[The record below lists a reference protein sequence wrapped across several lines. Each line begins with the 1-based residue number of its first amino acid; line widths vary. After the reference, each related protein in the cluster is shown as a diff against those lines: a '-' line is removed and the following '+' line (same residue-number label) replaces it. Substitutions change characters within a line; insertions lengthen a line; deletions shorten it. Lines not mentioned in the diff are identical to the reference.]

1 MESGEQYK
9 GESSHAVKPSSL
21 VKQYYSLANAGPAL
35 NLGSGEAGD
44 ALFLAERGYDVI
56 SLDESQ
62 ENIEKAIKQA
72 EHYNLTIDFRTVDL
86 TRFKFH
92 RNRYSLIVANHR
104 FQHLKK
110 SAVADLAA
118 GMIHGLKKGGMLIGA
133 SLTVND
139 PACKKMRQN
148 KVPMVEENCFLLP
161 NGWVYSYFQ
170 PREILELFPGLQI
183 IHYAETDY
191 YDSKQGQAQWH
202 GLVEFVFK
210 KT

>member
-1 MESGEQYK
+1 MESSERYGSDLSQ
-9 GESSHAVKPSSL
+9 SAKPSSL
-21 VKQYYSLANAGPAL
+21 VKQYHSLTNPGPAL

-44 ALFLAERGYDVI
+44 ALFLAQQGYDVI

-62 ENIEKAIKQA
+62 ENIENALKMA
-72 EHYNLTIDFRTVDL
+72 EQHDLSIDFRTLDL
-86 TRFKFH
+86 TEFKFH
-92 RNRYSLIVANHR
+92 KNRYGLIVANHR

-110 SAVADLAA
+110 SAVTNLAA
-118 GMIHGLKKGGMLIGA
+118 GIIYGLKKGGMLIGA

-148 KVPMVEENCFLLP
+148 KVQMVEENCFLLP
-161 NGWVYSYFQ
+161 NGWIYSYFM